1 MIQTPEEAR
10 LELARQFMRIAF
22 AGDWPLGQSGKN
34 IISAKPDSFEPSPLY
49 LEQADACIANRELR
63 ESLVMMLESLP
74 LPAQES

>member
-22 AGDWPLGQSGKN
+22 AGNSPSGHYGRR
-34 IISAKPDSFEPSPLY
+34 IVAMAPDTFEPSPLY

-74 LPAQES
+74 LSAQES